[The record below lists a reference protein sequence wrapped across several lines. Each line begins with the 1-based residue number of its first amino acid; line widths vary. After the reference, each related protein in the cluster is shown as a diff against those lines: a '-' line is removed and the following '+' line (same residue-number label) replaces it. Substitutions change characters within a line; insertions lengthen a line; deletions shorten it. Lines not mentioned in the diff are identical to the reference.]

1 MKVEEIKLLY
11 EFNDWADARILAACA
26 RVSPEQ
32 YAAPTTIGTGRGGL
46 RATMVHLLDSAWQ
59 LRIALQGYYEKPLA
73 DEAAY
78 DATEL
83 HEDAFPTLA
92 ALQARWLT
100 EQREMWAYIDTLTEE
115 TLNGTIRYVIP
126 GAVREHVVWSLLLDT
141 IIHATQHRSEAAV
154 LLTGYGQSPGEFDF
168 SMFLNERAQAKS

>member
-1 MKVEEIKLLY
+1 MKPDEIRLLY

-32 YAAPTTIGTGRGGL
+32 YAAPTTVGTGRGGL
-46 RATMVHLLDSAWQ
+46 RATMVHLLDSIWQ
-59 LRIALQGYYEKPLA
+59 SRIALQGFYEKPLA

-92 ALQARWLT
+92 ALQERWMT
-100 EQREMWAYIDTLTEE
+100 ERREMWAYIDTLTEE
-115 TLNGTIRYVIP
+115 MLNGTIRYVIP
-126 GAVREHVVWSLLLDT
+126 GAVREHVVWHLLLDT
-141 IIHATQHRSEAAV
+141 INHATQHRSEAAV
-154 LLTGYGQSPGEFDF
+154 LLTGYGQSPGDFEF
-168 SMFLNERAQAKS
+168 SMFLNERAQAIS